1 MRSSGQGVGC
11 EWIMTRKAGTSY
23 TFRVVD
29 YGYKVWELS
38 RGKGVVD
45 FWYRQGAND
54 IGNWI
59 MG

>member
-1 MRSSGQGVGC
+1 MGC

-29 YGYKVWELS
+29 YGYKVWELR